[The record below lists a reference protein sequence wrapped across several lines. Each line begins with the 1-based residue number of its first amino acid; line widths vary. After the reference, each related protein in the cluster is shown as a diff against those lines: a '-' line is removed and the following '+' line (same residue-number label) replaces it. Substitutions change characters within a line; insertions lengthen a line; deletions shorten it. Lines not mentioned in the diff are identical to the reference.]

1 MNRIKDV
8 NVSEKKDKIL
18 VWIGA
23 ELLHYFLINGLQKK
37 YDADYYAIIDIT
49 NNPKEFFQNQNFTE
63 FKKIWFYH
71 DEIKSSEKSPDL
83 HYLKKFEEENKIDLW
98 KIALNERIFY
108 RFNNFHKFSSDE
120 ILKIDEMSIRFFQR
134 VLDEINPDYFLTKQ
148 PSFHHLELFKEMCKK
163 TKCKILML
171 SPPKLGFKAML
182 SQDVTTIDYFPEL
195 ESVSFKE
202 RSFSEL
208 RDYLDSYS
216 GHSQLKQFYKKIEK
230 RNSKDDLNVVMEYLM
245 STNKNIE
252 TNYNYYGRTKF
263 KVLSDIFF
271 SKIRKK
277 SRENFLEK
285 NLMKNVDL
293 KKSFIYFPMS
303 TDLERYLLID
313 SPFYTNQ
320 IEVIRHVAKSV
331 PSNYQLYVKE
341 NPSNVT
347 RDWREISQYKEIIDI
362 PNVKLIHPSFSN
374 KELLANCSLV
384 ISIAGSSS
392 FEAAF
397 YEKPSIVFGNVLY
410 KELPSVYKIKEIEK
424 LPMTIKEA
432 LNDKVDVN
440 DLNRFLAI
448 LEKNTFDF
456 DMVEFVR
463 LISEKFYSNDA
474 SVDVKINDSDVSD
487 FINKNDVIL
496 QLLVEEHLKKIN
508 QHKKFVLKSS

>member
-49 NNPKEFFQNQNFTE
+49 NKPKEFFQNQNFVE

-71 DEIKSSEKSPDL
+71 DEIKSSDKSPDL
-83 HYLKKFEEENKIDLW
+83 DYLKKFEEENEINLW
-98 KIALNERIFY
+98 TMALNERIFY

-148 PSFHHLELFKEMCKK
+148 PSFHHLELFKEICKK

-171 SPPKLGFKAML
+171 SPPKLGYKTML
-182 SQDVTTIDYFPEL
+182 SEDVTTIDYFSEL
-195 ESVSFKE
+195 QSISFKK
-202 RSFSEL
+202 RDFSEL

-230 RNSKDDLNVVMEYLM
+230 RNSKDDFNALIDYLV

-263 KVLSDIFF
+263 KVLSDIFL

-285 NLMKNVDL
+285 NLMKSIDL
-293 KKSFIYFPMS
+293 KNSFIYFPMS

-320 IEVIRHVAKSV
+320 IEVIRHVAKSI
-331 PSNYQLYVKE
+331 PTNYQLYVKE

-347 RDWREISQYKEIIDI
+347 RDWREISQYKEILDI

-374 KELLANCSLV
+374 KELLANCSIV

-397 YEKPSIVFGNVLY
+397 YEKASIVFGNVLY
-410 KELPSVYKIKEIEK
+410 KELPSVYKINDIEK
-424 LPMTIKEA
+424 LPMTIKKA
-432 LNDKVDVN
+432 LKEKVDAD

-456 DMVEFVR
+456 DPVEFVR

-474 SVDVKINDSDVSD
+474 SVDVKIHDSDVREFIEENSSD
-487 FINKNDVIL
+487 ID
-496 QLLVEEHLKKIN
+496 LLVEVHLKKIH
-508 QHKKFVLKSS
+508 QHKNFVLKSS